1 METGQRTTAQYAAD
15 ASDLAAI
22 RQTAMDYLQGW
33 YEADAERM
41 RRALHPELAKRAILH
56 DRQTGER
63 RFSQLNREQMVE
75 KTAQG
80 GGNDTPSD
88 KRYYEVSILDVCDN
102 VASVKAVSYEYV
114 DYLHVVRDEGRWTIM
129 NVLWIY
135 NPTTH

>member
-1 METGQRTTAQYAAD
+1 MATDQQTTGQYTAD
-15 ASDLAAI
+15 ANDLAAI
-22 RQTAMDYLQGW
+22 RQAAMEYVEGW

-88 KRYYEVSILDVCDN
+88 KRYYEVSVLDVCDN

-114 DYLHVVRDEGRWTIM
+114 DYLHVVLDEGRWTIM

-135 NPTTH
+135 NPATR